1 MKKESEKWS
10 GAVMSDIREEV
21 VECERIETHGARD
34 VEVLKR
40 KDALGTITAMVQ
52 RPILKCGNQYA
63 IIDGQTAYVYEE
75 K

>member
-1 MKKESEKWS
+1 
-10 GAVMSDIREEV
+10 MSDLREEV
-21 VECERIETHGARD
+21 VECEKIQTSGARD

-40 KDALGTITAMVQ
+40 KDALGTISAMVQ

-63 IIDGQTAYVYEE
+63 IIDGQTVYLYDE